1 MEEMVR
7 DGGAAREK
15 ERNGVTASTRS
26 APASHW
32 RSSHWVPKIFLPPPA
47 ARHEGKGKGKGK
59 GKGQGQGQVGYV
71 SLPNVPKKFTRPFP
85 PASYPDSRVL
95 CAIVAPT
102 SNARLNGQGRFPAHL

>member
-1 MEEMVR
+1 MEQMVR

-15 ERNGVTASTRS
+15 ERNGVTESTRS

-32 RSSHWVPKIFLPPPA
+32 RSSHWVPKNFLPPPA
-47 ARHEGKGKGKGK
+47 ARHEGKGKGKG
-59 GKGQGQGQVGYV
+59 QGQVGCV

-95 CAIVAPT
+95 CTIVAPT
-102 SNARLNGQGRFPAHL
+102 SNAHLNGQGRFPAHL